1 MLASRQ
7 LLVQVTC
14 NQGGLMVEPLKSRSS
29 KDKVRLHRARM
40 RQRGLRPIQVWV
52 PDIQA
57 AAFQRE
63 AHRQSLAVAR
73 SAHAE
78 ADQAFIDAISE

>member
-1 MLASRQ
+1 MA
-7 LLVQVTC
+7 
-14 NQGGLMVEPLKSRSS
+14 EPLKNRSS

-40 RQRGLRPIQVWV
+40 RQRGLRPMQFWV
-52 PDIQA
+52 PNVQA
-57 AAFQRE
+57 AAFKLE

-78 ADQAFIDAISE
+78 ADQAFIDAISQ